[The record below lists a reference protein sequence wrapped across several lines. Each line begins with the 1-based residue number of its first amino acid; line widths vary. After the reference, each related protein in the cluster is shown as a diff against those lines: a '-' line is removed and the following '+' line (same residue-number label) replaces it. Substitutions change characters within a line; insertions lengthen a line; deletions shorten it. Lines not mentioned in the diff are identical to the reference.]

1 MLRIRQEKHL
11 ARTVELDVPAHRRLA
26 ESAESYC
33 EELLLHDP
41 AKPTRDRR
49 VLDVHGDLKRVQR
62 SIFKRIILPNLKPSD
77 ESFGGVRGR
86 HIKMN
91 AEQHLRSRF
100 AYSCDITDFYPSIRY
115 KRVYDFFTNV
125 QKCSPDVARL
135 LTRLC
140 TYRYHL
146 ALGLI
151 TSPLLADQ
159 FLKPVDAR
167 IAKMA
172 KARNLVYTR
181 YVDDITISGAFD
193 LARSGFP
200 EAIKRILN
208 TNGFATNNQKDQFGR
223 VGDPE
228 MLITKLRINRGHI
241 DVSRRYYDKL
251 CVLLANLQSL
261 GEGGDFPSPYYTSA
275 QVRGRIEFVSW
286 VNRGRRPHLMKLYR
300 AVDWKRVRI
309 EAEARGLVVCK
320 KTLRP
325 IARVLVA
332 ACPPTQLSRCPG

>member
-1 MLRIRQEKHL
+1 MPALRH
-11 ARTVELDVPAHRRLA
+11 LA

-62 SIFKRIILPNLKPSD
+62 RIFKRIILPNLKPSD

-100 AYSCDITDFYPSIRY
+100 AFSCDITDFYPSI
-115 KRVYDFFTNV
+115 KHPRVYDFFVNA
-125 QKCSPDVARL
+125 QECSPDVARL

-159 FLKPVDAR
+159 FLKSVDAR

-200 EAIKRILN
+200 ETIKRILN
-208 TNGFATNNQKDQFGR
+208 TNGFATNNKKDQFGR

-241 DVSRRYYDKL
+241 DVSRGYHDKL
-251 CVLLANLQSL
+251 CVLLLNLKSL
-261 GEGGDFPSPYYTSA
+261 GQGRDFPSPYYTSA
-275 QVRGRIEFVSW
+275 QVWGRIQFVSW
-286 VNRGRRPHLMKLYR
+286 VNRGRRPHLMNLYR
-300 AVDWKRVRI
+300 AIPWKQVRK

-325 IARVLVA
+325 IARVPLA
-332 ACPPTQLSRCPG
+332 ACPPVQVSHCHG